1 MRNMLGIT
9 AVVFLALFTTSGWAS
24 LCPDKDG
31 MSDEVRKMFVDKHNE
46 YRTLVAR
53 GEAKNKLGGNA
64 PPAARMLKMSYDCA
78 IEENMMDYAKE
89 CKFAHNSYKDRNY
102 WGQNLYMTTARHVNK
117 TRAAEDSVSAWFS
130 ELEHKGVPKENRL
143 TMKVF
148 NHGVGHYSQ
157 VVWQWSKKVG
167 CAVVWCEDMTL
178 VGCEYARAGNYL
190 GSLIYEIGEPC
201 KEDKDCE
208 CDKCKCDRKE
218 ALCIPPQ

>member
-1 MRNMLGIT
+1 MFSLKE
-9 AVVFLALFTTSGWAS
+9 LALLALLTTSARAS
-24 LCPDKDG
+24 MCSDAEG
-31 MSDEVRKMFVDKHNE
+31 MSDEVRKMFVEKHNE
-46 YRTLVAR
+46 YRTQVAK

-64 PPAARMLKMSYDCA
+64 PKAARMLKMSYDCA

-89 CKFAHNSYKDRNY
+89 CKFAHNSYKDRHY
-102 WGQNLYMTTARHVNK
+102 WGQNLYMTTARNLNK
-117 TRAAEDSVSAWFS
+117 TKAAEDSVSAWFS
-130 ELEHKGVPKENRL
+130 ELENRGVPDDNRL
-143 TMKVF
+143 TMEVF

-167 CAVVWCEDMTL
+167 CAGGWCKDMTL
-178 VGCEYARAGNYL
+178 VGCEYAPAGNYL

>member
-1 MRNMLGIT
+1 MFGI
-9 AVVFLALFTTSGWAS
+9 ARFALLALLTTSGWAS

-31 MSDEVRKMFVDKHNE
+31 MSDEVRKAFVDKHNE
-46 YRTLVAR
+46 YRTLVAK
-53 GEAKNKLGGNA
+53 GKAKNKLGGNA

-89 CKFAHNSYKDRNY
+89 CKFAHNSYKDRNG
-102 WGQNLYMTTARHVNK
+102 WGQNLYMTSGRNVNK
-117 TRAAEDSVSAWFS
+117 TRAAENSVSAWFS

-143 TMKVF
+143 TMEVF

-157 VVWQWSKKVG
+157 VVWQWSNKVG
-167 CAVVWCEDMTL
+167 CAVVWCKEMTL

-201 KEDKDCE
+201 KEDKDCN
-208 CDKCKCDRKE
+208 CDKCKCDREE